1 MRWISF
7 IFDWWNRA
15 TFGTFLFTWRKG
27 EFVGQDQFG
36 NRYYQER
43 GRPDRKG
50 PHWDRRKRW
59 VIYAGLAEASTV
71 PPAWNAWLQH
81 NASEAPKAEAP
92 RYAWEKSYVPNLTG
106 TTAAYRPS
114 GSLLQGGERPPATGD
129 YEAWRPD
136 A

>member
-27 EFVGQDQFG
+27 EFVGHDQFG
-36 NRYYQER
+36 NKYYQER
-43 GRPDRKG
+43 GRADRRG
-50 PHWDRRKRW
+50 PHWDRRRRW
-59 VIYAGLAEASTV
+59 VIYAGLAEASSV
-71 PPAWNAWLQH
+71 PPAWNSWLQH
-81 NASEAPKAEAP
+81 NATEVPKAEDP
-92 RYAWEKSYVPNLTG
+92 HHTWEKSHIPNLTG
-106 TTAAYRPS
+106 TKSAYRPS
-114 GSLLQGGERPPATGD
+114 GSLLEAGQRPPATGD